1 MKLIQKYTDEY
12 YASIQEI
19 RNDFDVAGSHLII
32 DEIEKYRDQFRI
44 YFMFHGQKKSIVLTA
59 RISELMNQHMMIQG
73 DFLHPM
79 IQIFMLRN
87 EPELCLE
94 CLKRHHLSE
103 KYLQTFDYIYSFEE
117 DITKSFLEWLEHLS
131 HHSLMKVINYEY
143 KISFLTIKQRTFY
156 DHYAQTYFDIETY
169 QQKLQVSYETA
180 RLHLSRMCDL
190 KILDCHKIGKKH
202 VYKGVL

>member
-32 DEIEKYRDQFRI
+32 DEIEKYRNQFRI

-79 IQIFMLRN
+79 IQIFML
-87 EPELCLE
+87 
-94 CLKRHHLSE
+94 H
-103 KYLQTFDYIYSFEE
+103 
-117 DITKSFLEWLEHLS
+117 
-131 HHSLMKVINYEY
+131 
-143 KISFLTIKQRTFY
+143 
-156 DHYAQTYFDIETY
+156 
-169 QQKLQVSYETA
+169 
-180 RLHLSRMCDL
+180 
-190 KILDCHKIGKKH
+190 
-202 VYKGVL
+202 

>member
-12 YASIQEI
+12 YASIEEI
-19 RNDFDVAGSHLII
+19 RNDFDVAGSHLIL
-32 DEIEKYRDQFRI
+32 DEIEKYRNQFRI
-44 YFMFHGQKKSIVLTA
+44 YFNFHGQRISIVLTA
-59 RISELMNQHMMIQG
+59 RIEELMHRHMKHHD

-87 EPELCLE
+87 EPDK
-94 CLKRHHLSE
+94 CLKCLQRYHLSE

-117 DITKSFLEWLEHLS
+117 DITKSFLEWLEHLE
-131 HHSLMKVINYEY
+131 HHSLMKVINYEH
-143 KISFLTIKQRTFY
+143 KMSFLTKKQQIFY
-156 DHYAQTYFDIETY
+156 EHEAQTYFDIETY
-169 QQKLQVSYETA
+169 QNKLHVSYETA

-190 KILDCHKIGKKH
+190 GILGCHKIGKKH